1 MDFSFEVPPIRMRAD
16 FCLMGSIGL
25 YALILRATLL
35 RALSCL
41 LFNRADS
48 VGHYDPG
55 ADALHRL
62 LWCYSATTAPAKLVE
77 YIFVRSSILRLS
89 CPDTMYP
96 GALMS
101 PTSQEEGDFGEEKN
115 RSLNIP

>member
-48 VGHYDPG
+48 VSHYDSD
-55 ADALHRL
+55 ADALHHL
-62 LWCYSATTAPAKLVE
+62 LWCYSATTIVASFLIEDPNTGVLSTESSRRHGSGHTVGN
-77 YIFVRSSILRLS
+77 VRPSV
-89 CPDTMYP
+89 D
-96 GALMS
+96 
-101 PTSQEEGDFGEEKN
+101 
-115 RSLNIP
+115 